1 MPMYEFVCRECGT
14 RFEELRPPR
23 LETLGV
29 TCPACSSKKVERLPS
44 SFAAG
49 SGRSGKTEGTG
60 SSCGPSSRGF
70 T

>member
-14 RFEELRPPR
+14 RFEELRPPS
-23 LETLGV
+23 LDSPGV
-29 TCPACSSKKVERLPS
+29 ACPACSSKKVEKLLS

-49 SGRSGKTEGTG
+49 AGTSGESESTG
-60 SSCGPSSRGF
+60 SSCGRSSRGF